1 MAGAGMR
8 EACDAMRLLR
18 RIVKTI
24 FSSVFLAVVT
34 VVGAPVAFGATI
46 LAGLIFLP
54 LPATIPIPKANPAI
68 LPTILYDRYGNQI
81 ASLQR
86 FDTNVPVTEA
96 QIPQVLKEAVISDED
111 HNYYKEGGVDLRGTI
126 RAAWADIRNR
136 ATLQGG
142 STITQQYVKLAYTNQ
157 KRTLVRKIK
166 EAILA
171 SQLARQASKDEILY
185 RYLTLVYFGDGN
197 YGVGAAAQNYFHVPV
212 QQLNASQA
220 AMLAGLIPSP
230 SARAPRENLAAA
242 ENSRE
247 LVLGKMLKYGYLT
260 KDQYDAAMAQKLALV
275 STGNVPPGSTVVYP
289 YQSTKTQYPDFVDY
303 VTRWLLQRYSPQEV
317 YSGGLRV
324 QTTLDPTVQNAAYA
338 AVRSTLAGTS
348 DPIEMSLAAVE
359 PSTGFVPAIVAGRD
373 YGGTGPYSQ
382 DNLAI
387 GGCDPRPPKSASVQV
402 TATCWSGDSIS
413 GGTPGR
419 QPGSS
424 WKPFVLATAFE
435 QGIQPDARYSAPG
448 VYQIPGCKVLPGQQ
462 ASACQIHND
471 EPGSIIGSESLAQ
484 ATVESTNTVYAQ
496 VAPQVGCPNVA
507 TTAKKLGVQS
517 AYYSTPPFFYCQSYA
532 LGEIDVSPMSMASA
546 YGVFANHGQRAEPT
560 PVLEIVDASGKVL
573 LDNIKHLPSTTSVL
587 PANVADNVTNVLQGV
602 IASGTGTAARLG
614 RPAAGKTGTT
624 SNYTNAWF
632 VGYTPTLS
640 AAVWMGNADSQAKGM
655 GRVKGVYPVYGGT
668 WPAMTWR
675 NFMSAALAK
684 VPVTPFTQPA
694 PIVPPQQAAALEAHG
709 PPTTIGIRPGE
720 PGVVEPTPQGGPYR
734 IPAPT
739 PYAPPPP
746 TNPTTTTTTIPTT
759 TTSSSVPTGGTGPPF
774 GGPPGGGH

>member
-1 MAGAGMR
+1 MR
-8 EACDAMRLLR
+8 EACEAMRLLR

-96 QIPQVLKEAVISDED
+96 QIPQVLKEAVVSDED

-136 ATLQGG
+136 ATVQGG

-171 SQLARQASKDEILY
+171 GQLARQASKDEILY
-185 RYLTLVYFGDGN
+185 RYLTLAYFGDGN

-212 QQLNASQA
+212 QQLNVSQA
-220 AMLAGLIPSP
+220 ATLAGLIPSP
-230 SARAPRENLAAA
+230 SARAPRENLASA
-242 ENSRE
+242 ERARE

-260 KDQYDAAMAQKLALV
+260 KDQYDAAMAQKLALA
-275 STGNVPPGSTVVYP
+275 STGNVPAGSTVVYP
-289 YQSTKTQYPDFVDY
+289 YQTSATQYPDFVDY
-303 VTRWLLQRYSPQEV
+303 VTRWLLQRYSPQMV

-324 QTTLDPTVQNAAYA
+324 QTTLDPAVQNAAYA
-338 AVRSTLAGTS
+338 AVRQTLAGTV

-387 GGCDPRPPKSASVQV
+387 GGCDPQPKSASVQV
-402 TATCWSGDSIS
+402 AATCWSGDSIS

-424 WKPFVLATAFE
+424 WKPFVLAAAFE
-435 QGIQPDARYSAPG
+435 QGIQPTAAYSAPT
-448 VYQIPGCKVLPGQQ
+448 VYQVPGCKPSPGQP
-462 ASACQIHND
+462 ASTCQVHNA
-471 EPGSIIGSESLAQ
+471 ESSVASSETLAE
-484 ATVESTNTVYAQ
+484 ATVYSTNTVYAQ
-496 VAPQVGCPNVA
+496 VAGQVGCPNVA
-507 TTAKKLGVQS
+507 TVAKKLGVQS
-517 AYYSTPPFFYCQSYA
+517 AYYSTPPFYFCPPYA
-532 LGEIDVSPMSMASA
+532 LGEVDVSPLSMASA
-546 YGVFANHGQRAEPT
+546 YGVFANHGQRAETT
-560 PVLEIVDASGKVL
+560 PVLEVVDASGKVL
-573 LDNIKHLPSTTSVL
+573 LDNIKHLPATSSEL
-587 PANVADNVTNVLQGV
+587 PANIADNVTNVLQGV
-602 IASGTGTAARLG
+602 INSGTGTAAQLG

-624 SNYTNAWF
+624 NNYTNAWF
-632 VGYTPTLS
+632 TGFTPTLS
-640 AAVWMGNADSQAKGM
+640 ASVWMGNADSQSKSL
-655 GRVKGVYPVYGGT
+655 GRVKGVFPVFGGT
-668 WPAMTWR
+668 WPAITWR
-675 NFMSAALAK
+675 NFMKVALAK
-684 VPVTPFTQPA
+684 VPATPFTQPA
-694 PIVPPQQAAALEAHG
+694 PIIPPQQAAALQAHG
-709 PPTTIGIRPGE
+709 PTTTVGIRPGE
-720 PGVVEPTPQGGPYR
+720 PGFVEPTPSGGPYR
-734 IPAPT
+734 IPAPN
-739 PYAPPPP
+739 PYAPPPQ
-746 TNPTTTTTTIPTT
+746 TSSTTTTTTTT
-759 TTSSSVPTGGTGPPF
+759 VANGGGGGGGPPF
-774 GGPPGGGH
+774 GGPPGGGGH